1 MLSGGEPVVNKMF
14 NSCLMWARRIFEKV
28 SIITAHYTALS
39 NKTIERYADDILFS
53 FHIEY
58 PEKWN
63 TKVEIDI
70 PVYASMVLETYIELD
85 KRFDNPLLWLK
96 SLGYAGATIRE
107 CYPDGV
113 SISEQCPE
121 GFPQVEGFSTRIHVK
136 NNCVKEN
143 VLLLPDLTLTTEKL
157 FS

>member
-1 MLSGGEPVVNKMF
+1 
-14 NSCLMWARRIFEKV
+14 
-28 SIITAHYTALS
+28 
-39 NKTIERYADDILFS
+39 
-53 FHIEY
+53 
-58 PEKWN
+58 
-63 TKVEIDI
+63 
-70 PVYASMVLETYIELD
+70 MVLETYIELD

-113 SISEQCPE
+113 SISEQYPE